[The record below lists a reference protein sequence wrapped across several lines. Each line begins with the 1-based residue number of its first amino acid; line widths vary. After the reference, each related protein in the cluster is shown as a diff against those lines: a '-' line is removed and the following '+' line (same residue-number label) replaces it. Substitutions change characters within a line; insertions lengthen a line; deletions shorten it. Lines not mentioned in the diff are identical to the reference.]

1 MFYVRIILG
10 GTMNKGFTLVE
21 LIAVVTILAI
31 LAVITMP
38 AYQTISTNIK
48 TRNYE
53 SKKSTIS
60 SETLAYVEK
69 YMKDKIYDGSKD
81 IEKERN
87 KNYCFTVNFLI
98 QNGIIISDDEEK
110 EYIKNE
116 ITDETYSGGQVY
128 IMVYYDLSSLKLKS
142 EIIKN
147 SDSFNSDSIEKKCEI
162 TLD

>member
-1 MFYVRIILG
+1 
-10 GTMNKGFTLVE
+10 MNKGFTLVE

-69 YMKDKIYDGSKD
+69 YMKDKIYDGTGPS
-81 IEKERN
+81 
-87 KNYCFTVNFLI
+87 NYCFTVNFLI
-98 QNGIIISDDEEK
+98 QNGIVISDDEEK

-116 ITDETYSGGQVY
+116 ITDETYSGSQVY
-128 IMVYYDLSSLKLKS
+128 IMVYYDLGSLKLKS
-142 EIIKN
+142 EIINN
-147 SDSFNSDSIEKKCEI
+147 SNSFSSGSIEEKCRI
-162 TLD
+162 TLN

>member
-1 MFYVRIILG
+1 MFYVKIILG

-69 YMKDKIYDGSKD
+69 YMKDKIYDGTGT
-81 IEKERN
+81 I

-98 QNGIIISDDEEK
+98 RNGIIISDDEK
-110 EYIKNE
+110 TEYIKND
-116 ITDETYSGGQVY
+116 ITDEIYSGDQEY
-128 IMVYYDLSSLKLKS
+128 IVVYYDTGSLKLKS

-147 SDSFNSDSIEKKCEI
+147 SDSFNSGSIEEKCKI

>member
-1 MFYVRIILG
+1 
-10 GTMNKGFTLVE
+10 MNKGFTLVE
-21 LIAVVTILAI
+21 LIAVITILAI

-69 YMKDKIYDGSKD
+69 YMKDKIYDGTGSS
-81 IEKERN
+81 

-98 QNGIIISDDEEK
+98 QNGIVISDDEEK

-116 ITDETYSGGQVY
+116 LTDETYSGDKKY
-128 IMVYYDLSSLKLKS
+128 ILVYYDYLGSLKLKS
-142 EIIKN
+142 EIINN
-147 SDSFNSDSIEKKCEI
+147 SGDFSKTCDYTFN
-162 TLD
+162 

>member
-1 MFYVRIILG
+1 
-10 GTMNKGFTLVE
+10 MNKGFTLVE
-21 LIAVVTILAI
+21 LIAVITILAI

-69 YMKDKIYDGSKD
+69 YMKDKIYDGTGSS
-81 IEKERN
+81 

-98 QNGIIISDDEEK
+98 QNGIVISDDEEK

-116 ITDETYSGGQVY
+116 LTDETYSGDQEY
-128 IMVYYDLSSLKLKS
+128 IVVYYDVSSLKLKS

>member
-1 MFYVRIILG
+1 
-10 GTMNKGFTLVE
+10 MNKGFTLVE
-21 LIAVVTILAI
+21 LIAVITILAI

-69 YMKDKIYDGSKD
+69 YMKDKIYDGTVS
-81 IEKERN
+81 
-87 KNYCFTVNFLI
+87 KNYCFKVNFLI
-98 QNGIIISDDEEK
+98 QNGIVISDDEEK

-116 ITDETYSGGQVY
+116 LTDETYSGDKKY
-128 IMVYYDLSSLKLKS
+128 ILVYYDLRSLKLKS
-142 EIIKN
+142 EIINN
-147 SDSFNSDSIEKKCEI
+147 SGNFSKTCDY

>member
-1 MFYVRIILG
+1 
-10 GTMNKGFTLVE
+10 MNKGFTLVE
-21 LIAVVTILAI
+21 LIAVITILAI

-69 YMKDKIYDGSKD
+69 YMKDKIYDGTGTS
-81 IEKERN
+81 

-98 QNGIIISDDEEK
+98 KNGIVISDDEEK

-116 ITDETYSGGQVY
+116 ITDETYSGNTKY
-128 IMVYYDLSSLKLKS
+128 ILVYYDTGSLKLKS
-142 EIIKN
+142 EIINN
-147 SDSFNSDSIEKKCEI
+147 SGNFSKTCNNI
-162 TLD
+162 LN

>member
-1 MFYVRIILG
+1 
-10 GTMNKGFTLVE
+10 MNKGFTLVE
-21 LIAVVTILAI
+21 LIAVITILAI

-69 YMKDKIYDGSKD
+69 YMKDKIYDGTGSS
-81 IEKERN
+81 

-98 QNGIIISDDEEK
+98 QNGIVISDDEEK

-116 ITDETYSGGQVY
+116 LTDETYSGDKKY
-128 IMVYYDLSSLKLKS
+128 ILVYYDLSSLKLKS
-142 EIIKN
+142 EIINN
-147 SDSFNSDSIEKKCEI
+147 SGNFSKTCGY
-162 TLD
+162 TLN